1 MIEVYPNLYIGSWI
15 DYEKVVSGQPGW
27 AVVHACKE
35 YHRITVGYKL
45 WNVTQASSRIL
56 ACAQRKQNNALLA
69 RFARFAV
76 YQEGNDR
83 SNT

>member
-15 DYEKVVSGQPGW
+15 DYEKVISGESGW

-45 WNVTQASSRIL
+45 WNVSRHHPEY
-56 ACAQRKQNNALLA
+56 LLA

-83 SNT
+83 SNSRFHRRCL